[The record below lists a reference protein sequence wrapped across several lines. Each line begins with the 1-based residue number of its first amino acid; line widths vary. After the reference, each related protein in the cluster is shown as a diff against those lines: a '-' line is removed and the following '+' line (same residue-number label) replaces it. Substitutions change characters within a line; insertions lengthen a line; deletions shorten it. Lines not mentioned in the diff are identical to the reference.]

1 MTIRYCLSL
10 ASKSAS
16 AYDNIRYKQKS
27 GTRCMILPSR
37 RLRDYKS
44 YIQPK
49 RGFNK
54 DIVNELL
61 EQVKHFSDNEKSICY
76 ANG

>member
-10 ASKSAS
+10 ASKSAA

-37 RLRDYKS
+37 LRDYKS

-49 RGFNK
+49 QGFDK

-61 EQVKHFSDNEKSICY
+61 EQVKHFSDNEINICS